1 MKKYRSAAL
10 ALAACAVSLSAA
22 ACSAGSPAASSSTAS
37 SAASASASGQ
47 VLPSR
52 MLTVKGT
59 VGSFPVPAGAKIGEN
74 SGSANSVLIIFG
86 AIAPSDVSRFYAAEL
101 PKAGY
106 TVTTNAM
113 ETKDGDSGVI
123 IEFSGHG
130 FKGNISALVK
140 FPYDLAVVG
149 DTNVTTI
156 LFSATK

>member
-1 MKKYRSAAL
+1 MKMYRSAAL
-10 ALAACAVSLSAA
+10 ALAVCAVSVSAA

-37 SAASASASGQ
+37 SASATASGQ

-59 VGSFPVPAGAKIGEN
+59 IGTFPVPAGAKIGEN

-86 AIAPSDVSRFYAAEL
+86 AIAPTDVSRFYAAEL

-123 IEFSGHG
+123 IVFSGHG
-130 FKGNISALVK
+130 YKGNISALVK

>member
-10 ALAACAVSLSAA
+10 ALAVCAVSLSAA

-37 SAASASASGQ
+37 SASATASGQ

-59 VGSFPVPAGAKIGEN
+59 IGSFPVPAGAKIGEN

-123 IEFSGHG
+123 IVFSGHG
-130 FKGNISALVK
+130 YKGNISALVK